1 MAEFTKDE
9 KENILSQAI
18 QFWNKATLAQENFFN
33 LVNEMERLARGL
45 LPEDLEAVY
54 DEYNDRSALV
64 PPDIYNNLASN
75 RAFIRNALFKRK
87 PFFHLAIRGKP
98 GLRDDRIEKAEEVVQ
113 GILDAQDEGRGY
125 QTVADKFIDQ
135 ALSSGFTAT
144 YLQWTKDLERELVRD
159 EFGQPVIDK
168 NGRPVFR
175 EVVVAE
181 YPEVKPTDIRRVRI
195 DPSATG
201 RKDIRI
207 VGYQHLMT
215 LSEALKKNKSN
226 APGNDHWK
234 FDEQELRNSDF
245 QHIKFFEYVKSES
258 EMYPDKGERNEAFA
272 DEQVEAWSIRGL
284 FRFPESGGNYTV
296 RDLVVE
302 VGNRTILMAVKH
314 NDLPLR
320 GWELFD
326 YPSIDEKHGR
336 LYTMGLIE
344 PARDTFIEQFIKHN
358 QSLDSAN
365 RNVYNTYIGDTAACE
380 NLPLYIEA
388 ANDQIIP
395 IDTMAAGLGDV
406 SQALRVLERPILG
419 QDTFAHGQILEK
431 KTQITMKLSDF
442 TAGAT
447 AQNQETA
454 TGVSAL
460 VSSGRS
466 LTEHIIEKLTDTAF
480 RPHIRKMMILWNFFK
495 GDQDQEIFSRKSP
508 IPIQIQAGEL
518 NLPFLASVD
527 TNIALTE
534 PSMVRRFVE
543 TLPLMLQD
551 PFIDGRVLR
560 ETMVEILDLPNKD
573 TLLIDNDHLQ
583 AIIQRENAALL
594 ADPPIAL
601 NIHPADKH
609 QQHFEGHTEAASL
622 PAGSTPEMDEHINA
636 HAQIIQKQQQALGN
650 TKELGGG
657 TGNLT
662 QPDAAASRPSRGGAT
677 GRFTASETRR

>member
-9 KENILSQAI
+9 KEEILSQAI
-18 QFWNKATLAQENFFN
+18 QFWNKATLAQENFFD

-45 LPEDLEAVY
+45 LPEDLESVY
-54 DEYNDRSALV
+54 DGFNDRSALV

-87 PFFHLAIRGKP
+87 PFFHLSIRGMP
-98 GLRDDRIEKAEEVVQ
+98 GFRDDRIEKAEEVVQ
-113 GILDAQDEGRGY
+113 GIMDSHDEGKGY

-135 ALSSGFTAT
+135 ALSAGFTAT
-144 YLQWTKDLERELVRD
+144 YIQWTKDLEREVVKN
-159 EFGQPVIDK
+159 EFGQPTIDK

-175 EVVVAE
+175 DVVVAE

-195 DPSATG
+195 DPSATD
-201 RKDIRI
+201 RKDIRL

-215 LSEALKKNKSN
+215 LSEALKKNKSDT
-226 APGNDHWK
+226 PGNDHWS
-234 FDEQELRNSDF
+234 FDEQELRNSPL
-245 QHIKFFEYVKSES
+245 QHDKYFEYVKSES
-258 EMYPDKGERNEAFA
+258 DMYPDKGERNTSFS
-272 DEQVEAWSIRGL
+272 DEQIEVWSIRGL
-284 FRFPESGGNYTV
+284 FRFPDSTGSYTV
-296 RDLVVE
+296 RDLIVE

-326 YPSIDEKHGR
+326 FPAIDEKHGR

-344 PARDTFIEQFIKHN
+344 PARDGFIEQFVKRN

-365 RNVYNTYIGDTAACE
+365 RNVYNTYIGDSAACE
-380 NLPLYIEA
+380 NLSPYIEGA
-388 ANDQIIP
+388 TDQIILV
-395 IDTMAAGLGDV
+395 DTMAAGLPNAQ
-406 SQALRVLERPILG
+406 SALSVLQRPQLG
-419 QDTFAHGQILEK
+419 QDTFAHSKDLERS
-431 KTQITMKLSDF
+431 TQITMKLSDF

-447 AQNQETA
+447 PQNQETA

-466 LTEHIIEKLTDTAF
+466 LTEHVIEKLTDTAF

-508 IPIQIQAGEL
+508 VPLLIEAGEL

-534 PSMVRRFVE
+534 PSMVRRFIE
-543 TLPLMLQD
+543 ALPLMLQD
-551 PFIDGRVLR
+551 PFVNGRVLR

-573 TLLIDNDHLQ
+573 TLLVDDDHLQ
-583 AIIQRENAALL
+583 AIIQRENVSLL
-594 ADPPIAL
+594 EGIPL
-601 NIHPADKH
+601 NVHPQDKH
-609 QQHFEGHTEAASL
+609 QQHFEGHSQAAEV
-622 PAGSTPEMDEHINA
+622 AGGSTPEMDEHIKG
-636 HAQIIQKQQQALGN
+636 HAQIIQQQQQALGN

-662 QPDAAASRPSRGGAT
+662 QPDAAASRPSTGGAT
-677 GRFTASETRR
+677 GRFTASENRR